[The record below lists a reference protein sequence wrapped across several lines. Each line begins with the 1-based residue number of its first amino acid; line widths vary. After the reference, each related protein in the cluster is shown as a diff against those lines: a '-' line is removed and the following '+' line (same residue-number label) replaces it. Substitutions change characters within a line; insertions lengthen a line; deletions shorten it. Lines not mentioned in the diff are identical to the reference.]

1 VDTTQQTDINSVL
14 ALVQRFARRFIHDYH
29 DAEDLAQDVMIKVLR
44 AYKRNP
50 SISDANDAQI
60 AAWLL
65 MITRNTAIDM
75 VRAAKKRERFSHE
88 LTDCHYASSDV
99 ESDIEAREIIDA
111 ALSRLP
117 EREQVLLVLDAQ
129 GYTYKEIAQREKM
142 TRGGVGSGLHRARIA
157 VRAQGE
163 LVAA

>member
-1 VDTTQQTDINSVL
+1 MDTTQQTDSDSVL
-14 ALVQRFARRFIHDYH
+14 ALVQRFARRFIRDPH
-29 DAEDLAQDVMIKVLR
+29 DAEDLAQDVMIKVQR
-44 AYKRNP
+44 AYRRDP
-50 SISDANDAQI
+50 SISEGSDAQI

-99 ESDIEAREIIDA
+99 ESDIEAREIIEV
-111 ALSRLP
+111 ALSQLP
-117 EREQVLLVLDAQ
+117 ERQRVLLLLDAQ

-157 VRAQGE
+157 IRE
-163 LVAA
+163 VAA